1 VRPAQQRQPT
11 TYTRSRS
18 FAGFAIAAMLAVVLY
33 GGAAV
38 ATGPVVR
45 SGGSDDTGPLL
56 AASKPAL
63 IAMDPKPDT
72 APSDDLAWPVRG
84 AVTGRFGEQRGG
96 HEHAGVDVPLPT
108 GTPIRA
114 AGGGTVVMREEQDGY
129 GNYTCVAHE
138 KILTC
143 YAHQQ
148 RFRTKQGAKVRRGQ
162 VIGTVGNTGTSDTP
176 HLHFEVRKGRRPW
189 GTPVNP
195 LKHLP
200 RP

>member
-1 VRPAQQRQPT
+1 VRRPPRRQPR

-18 FAGFAIAAMLAVVLY
+18 IAGFAIAAMTAVVFY

-38 ATGPVVR
+38 ATAPVGG
-45 SGGSDDTGPLL
+45 SGGSDDGGPLL
-56 AASKPAL
+56 AASRPAL
-63 IAMDPKPDT
+63 VAIDPKPDVG
-72 APSDDLAWPVRG
+72 PSDELAWPVRG
-84 AVTGRFGEQRGG
+84 SITGRFGEQRGG
-96 HEHAGVDVPLPT
+96 HEHAGVDIPLPT
-108 GTPIRA
+108 GTRIRA
-114 AGGGTVVMREEQDGY
+114 AADGTVVMREEESGY
-129 GNYTCVAHE
+129 GNYTCIAHRR
-138 KILTC
+138 ILTC

-148 RFRTKQGAKVRRGQ
+148 RFRTKQGASVRRGQ
-162 VIGTVGNTGTSDTP
+162 VIGYVGNTGTSETP